1 MTGDR
6 KVAFVTGGGSGIG
19 QATGQLFAERGYAT
33 AIVDRNEAGGR
44 ATEAA
49 IRAAGGEALF
59 IACDVAD
66 DPSVRNA
73 VERTVAAY
81 GRLDAAFNAAGVDGR
96 FGKMAGEISIDQWNQ
111 VIAVNLTGLWF
122 CMRHQIAQMLENG
135 GGAIVN
141 CSSTAGIRGAPRF
154 GAYCASKHGV
164 VGLTRSAAQDYSSL
178 GIRINAVLPGTIA
191 TPMTQDT
198 PVKDLVNRVAE
209 QSPMRRIGQPSEIGR
224 TVLWLCS
231 DDASY
236 VAGQAIAV
244 DGAQT

>member
-1 MTGDR
+1 MTDPR

-19 QATGQLFAERGYAT
+19 QATAQLFAQRGYAT
-33 AIVDRNEAGGR
+33 AIADIDKTCGR
-44 ATEAA
+44 ATESA
-49 IRAAGGEALF
+49 IRAAGGEAMF
-59 IACDVAD
+59 IACNVAD
-66 DPSVRNA
+66 DDSVRDA
-73 VERTVAAY
+73 VARTVSAY

-96 FGKMAGEISIDQWNQ
+96 FGKMAGDISLEQWNQ

-122 CMRHQIAQMLENG
+122 CMRHQIARMLDNG

-141 CSSTAGIRGAPRF
+141 CSSTAGIRGAARF

-164 VGLTRSAAQDYSSL
+164 IGLTRSAAQDYSSL

-198 PVKDLVNRVAE
+198 PVKDLVNRVAA
-209 QSPMRRIGQPSEIGR
+209 QSPMRRIGQPSEVGR

-231 DDASY
+231 EEASY